1 MMAVETQDPLG
12 ELERENDVTQKLVER
27 LAETAIALK
36 EGQNLPPGEISEG
49 LRLLEQY
56 RSIHAVRVDHDLQP
70 EARPVAMTTCFQ
82 HLDTIT
88 DDHRTEAGRI
98 ERARS
103 ALEEFTRDPQGARAG
118 LAQALDDLTEKDH
131 QSAAYENDYPLSCL
145 RAALPDEAAARVAA
159 AFHRTAS
166 EVADLEG
173 HIARYLA
180 RVPGTPAHG
189 LTVRCRRANCPA
201 STESH
206 VVPSNDGRLGIEV
219 PPGWQVVSRSPVVG
233 TDGTIRLRVDFCC
246 PSHHE
251 DSVAHEEKALATPL
265 NEGGSVPPGPEPEGL
280 DSGDCC
286 GPIPQDAR

>member
-1 MMAVETQDPLG
+1 MAVETQDPLD

-36 EGQNLPPGEISEG
+36 EGRNVPPGEISEG

-56 RSIHAVRVDHDLQP
+56 QSVHAMRVDRDLQP
-70 EARPVAMTTCFQ
+70 EARPVAMNTCSE

-88 DDHRTEAGRI
+88 DDHRMEADGI
-98 ERARS
+98 ERARR
-103 ALEEFTRDPQGARAG
+103 AVKEFTRDPEGGRTR
-118 LAQALDDLTEKDH
+118 LAQALAELTEKDH

-145 RAALPDEAAARVAA
+145 RAALPDQAAARVAA
-159 AFHRTAS
+159 AFRRTAS

-173 HIARYLA
+173 HIARYLEHA
-180 RVPGTPAHG
+180 PGTPTHG
-189 LTVRCRRANCPA
+189 LTVRCQRANCQA
-201 STESH
+201 SAESH

-219 PPGWQVVSRSPVVG
+219 PQGWQVISRPPVFG
-233 TDGTIRLRVDFCC
+233 NDGTIRLRVDFCC
-246 PSHHE
+246 PLHHE
-251 DSVAHEEKALATPL
+251 ESVAQEEKALATWMD
-265 NEGGSVPPGPEPEGL
+265 EGGSVPPGVKTEGS

>member
-1 MMAVETQDPLG
+1 MMAVETQDPLD
-12 ELERENDVTQKLVER
+12 ELERENEITQKLVER

-56 RSIHAVRVDHDLQP
+56 RSVHAVRVDHDLGP
-70 EARPVAMTTCFQ
+70 EARPVAMNTCFQ

-103 ALEEFTRDPQGARAG
+103 ALEEYTRVPEGARTR
-118 LAQALDDLTEKDH
+118 LAEALADLTEKDH

-145 RAALPDEAAARVAA
+145 RAALPDEAGARVAA

-173 HIARYLA
+173 HIARYLERA
-180 RVPGTPAHG
+180 PGTPAHG
-189 LTVRCRRANCPA
+189 LTVRCRRATCPA

-219 PPGWQVVSRSPVVG
+219 PPGWRAVSRPPVFG
-233 TDGTIRLRVDFCC
+233 TDGTIRLKVDFCC

-251 DSVAHEEKALATPL
+251 DSAAIEEKARAPWRD
-265 NEGGSVPPGPEPEGL
+265 EGGSVRPGAKTEGP
-280 DSGDCC
+280 DAGDCC